1 MRDRTDISDIIILTF
16 QVTCVGQLLKFLR
29 CFFNSVSN
37 QEENLLG
44 AWWSPMACGEKSC
57 SQRPTEKLLTFQ
69 NSREPAAYSL
79 LRMLWPHDQY
89 DANNSWRAFS
99 SLDFIFCSLGP
110 LKQSVLQP
118 NTFFQPARSA
128 RGPEGLRAESAR
140 TVTGRRCPH
149 NGVGEDFLARQP
161 VFF

>member
-1 MRDRTDISDIIILTF
+1 MRDRTDISDILTLTF

-29 CFFNSVSN
+29 CFFFNSVSN

-79 LRMLWPHDQY
+79 LRMLWPHDHY
-89 DANNSWRAFS
+89 DANSWRAFS

-128 RGPEGLRAESAR
+128 RGPEGLRAESEGLLLADGAP
-140 TVTGRRCPH
+140 TVGWGKIFWR
-149 NGVGEDFLARQP
+149 VSQFL
-161 VFF
+161 